1 MSKLSA
7 LRGSQPAQTFL
18 HSGKGTLRSVSFMM
32 KQNAVLIL
40 AFAALLLAGC
50 ETTQDQFNQSQAL
63 LNQTIANEP
72 PGNYFIGRRFYRKN
86 YFFWGYIRQPRQ
98 PWSSAK
104 LVMMNEQKKLAPDR
118 QANAPGS
125 DGDYEYRL
133 QGYFSGQTVYEPAS
147 NSFYPEFVL
156 TGYQLI
162 SNHPVAIFRDPN
174 ATDPARLYIDKPQ

>member
-1 MSKLSA
+1 
-7 LRGSQPAQTFL
+7 
-18 HSGKGTLRSVSFMM
+18 MM
-32 KQNAVLIL
+32 KQIAVLTM

-63 LNQTIANEP
+63 LKQTIANEP

-125 DGDYEYRL
+125 DSNYEYRL

-162 SNHPVAIFRDPN
+162 SNQPAQIFREPT